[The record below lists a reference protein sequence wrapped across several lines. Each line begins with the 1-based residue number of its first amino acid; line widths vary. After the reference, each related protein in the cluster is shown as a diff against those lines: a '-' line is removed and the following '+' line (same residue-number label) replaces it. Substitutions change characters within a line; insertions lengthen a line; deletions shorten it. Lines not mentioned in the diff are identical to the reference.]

1 MKILLTGYQGFI
13 GKNYLEQ
20 IPNGWEVKL
29 HEWGQPFP
37 DVEGLDWVVH
47 MGAISSTTEKNLDK
61 IMEQNVLFSM
71 KLFESCVANNVNFQ
85 FSSSASVY
93 GKKSNFNE
101 KEDIPQPQNLYAM
114 SKYLFEEYMKKRN
127 PSNIKWQAFRYFNVY
142 GPHEEHKGSQASPV
156 HQFSKQAKEDGV
168 IKVFEGSDYFMR
180 DFVHVDYVIDIHKK
194 MMKSNEKGIWNVG
207 TGNAIS
213 FRDVADIIAEKY
225 DAKIE
230 VIPFPEHLKDHYQ
243 DYTKANTVKL
253 DSSLRSLSLKEIRD
267 SILSLV

>member
-13 GKNYLEQ
+13 GKNYLDKV
-20 IPNGWEVKL
+20 PNGWKVKL

-71 KLFESCVANNVNFQ
+71 KLFESCIKHNVNFQ

-93 GKKSNFNE
+93 GKDSNFI
-101 KEDIPQPQNLYAM
+101 EDESVPQPQNLYAM

-127 PSNIKWQAFRYFNVY
+127 PQNIKCQAFRYFNVY
-142 GPHEEHKGSQASPV
+142 GPHEDHKGSQASPV

-168 IKVFEGSDYFMR
+168 IKIFEGSEYFYR
-180 DFVHVDYVIDIHKK
+180 DFVHVDKVIDVHMR
-194 MMKSNEKGIWNVG
+194 MMNSKESGIWNVG
-207 TGNAIS
+207 TG
-213 FRDVADIIAEKY
+213 DIITFRNVAEVISEKY
-225 DAKIE
+225 AVKIKE
-230 VIPFPEHLKDHYQ
+230 IPFPEHLKEHYQ
-243 DYTKANTVKL
+243 EYTRANLNKL
-253 DSSLRSLSLKEIRD
+253 EKSLKKVSLIETRD
-267 SILSLV
+267 SISNLA